1 MASKYL
7 NFNKWDKLEAVMLGD
22 CYSADSLVACPNSTV
37 KTNLQKIADET
48 QEDLLN
54 FETVLKQFGCEVVRS
69 VINPR
74 DRITD
79 FLEQDGFIQGE
90 QGVSRASV
98 KSGMVSLWLVIN

>member
-22 CYSADSLVACPNSTV
+22 CYSADFLSSMPNSTV

-69 VINPR
+69 IINPA
-74 DRITD
+74 IELQT
-79 FLEQDGFIQGE
+79 
-90 QGVSRASV
+90 S
-98 KSGMVSLWLVIN
+98 

>member
-69 VINPR
+69 
-74 DRITD
+74 
-79 FLEQDGFIQGE
+79 L
-90 QGVSRASV
+90 
-98 KSGMVSLWLVIN
+98 